1 MKKMWLIA
9 LLTYRRQIRSGTFL
23 ILTFGLP
30 LLMVVAGAIPVL
42 SAQSSGLPHI
52 GYVDQTGRLSDIT
65 QVHVEDSTLTLT
77 HYADTRQAQAAVQR
91 GEISGYLVIPS
102 GYFQGQ
108 KPVFYGEKEPG
119 LALNDALASFMRRA
133 MLPNQ
138 PDWVLDRLADPSNVT
153 YVAQPSGEA
162 VSPGP
167 DLLIRVATPI
177 ALALVFAL
185 TIFMGASQMGSAIVR
200 EKDQRSMEMI
210 ITSLRPR
217 ELVVGKVLGMTLVT
231 LTQIAIWTIGG
242 GIAIGLALAGSGAQ
256 NISFPWEALVW
267 GLLLGVPGYF
277 LYAVL
282 AAGLGV
288 IAGDRQQARQLAGL
302 LGFVGLSP
310 LYFLGL
316 LVNAINS
323 PLALALTWFPL
334 TAPMIALFRMALT
347 SVPRWQLLVSLAIL
361 LVSLLVSIWFVAR
374 IFRAAM
380 LIYGQSLRPRQ
391 IWQALRQA

>member
-1 MKKMWLIA
+1 MKKLWLIA
-9 LLTYRRQIRSGTFL
+9 RLTYRRQIRSGTFL

-30 LLMVVAGAIPVL
+30 LLMVVVGAIPIL
-42 SAQSSGLPHI
+42 SAQSGGLSHI
-52 GYVDQTGRLSDIT
+52 GYVDETGRLADIT
-65 QVHVEDSTLTLT
+65 QVGLEGTTLTLT
-77 HYADTRQAQAAVQR
+77 HYADISQARAALQR
-91 GEISGYLVIPS
+91 GEIGGYLVIPG

-108 KPVFYGEKEPG
+108 EPVFYGEKEPG
-119 LALNDALASFMRRA
+119 LALNDALSAFMRRA

-138 PDWVLDRLADPSNVT
+138 PNSVLDRLADPSNVT
-153 YVAQPSGEA
+153 YVAQSSGEA

-167 DLLIRVATPI
+167 SLLIRVATPA

-217 ELVVGKVLGMTLVT
+217 ELVIGKVLGMTLVT

-242 GIAIGLALAGSGAQ
+242 GIAVALALAGSGAQ
-256 NISFPWEALVW
+256 NVSVPWEALVW

-310 LYFLGL
+310 LYFLGV

-347 SVPRWQLLVSLAIL
+347 NVPSWQLLVSLAIL
-361 LVSLLVSIWFVAR
+361 LISLLVSIWFVAR

>member
-1 MKKMWLIA
+1 MKKVWLIA
-9 LLTYRRQIRSGTFL
+9 RLTYRRQIRSGTFL
-23 ILTFGLP
+23 LLTIGLP
-30 LLMVVAGAIPVL
+30 LLMVVIGAITL
-42 SAQSSGLPHI
+42 FSAQSGALPHI
-52 GYVDQTGRLSDIT
+52 GYVDETGRLADIT
-65 QVHVEDSTLTLT
+65 QVHLEGSMLTLT
-77 HYADTRQAQAAVQR
+77 HYPDSAQARAALQR
-91 GEISGYLVIPS
+91 GEIGGYLVIPA

-108 KPVFYGEKEPG
+108 EPIYYGENEPG
-119 LALNDALASFMRRA
+119 IALNDALASFMRRA

-138 PDWVLDRLADPSNVT
+138 PNSLLDRLADPSNVT
-153 YVAQPSGEA
+153 YVAQSSGEA

-167 DLLIRVATPI
+167 SLLIRIATPA
-177 ALALVFAL
+177 ALALIFAL

-217 ELVVGKVLGMTLVT
+217 ELVIGKVLGMTLVT
-231 LTQIAIWTIGG
+231 LTQIAIWTVGG
-242 GIAIGLALAGSGAQ
+242 GIAVALALAGSGAQ
-256 NISFPWEALVW
+256 NVSFPWEALVW
-267 GLLLGVPGYF
+267 GVLLGVPGYF

-310 LYFLGL
+310 LYFLGV
-316 LVNAINS
+316 LVNAIDS
-323 PLALALTWFPL
+323 PLALALSWFPL

-347 SVPRWQLLVSLAIL
+347 NVPTWQLFVSLAIL

-391 IWQALRQA
+391 VWQALRQA

>member
-1 MKKMWLIA
+1 MKKVWLIA

-30 LLMVVAGAIPVL
+30 LLMVVAGAIPIL
-42 SAQSSGLPHI
+42 SAQSGELPHV

-65 QVHVEDSTLTLT
+65 QVPVEDSTLTLT
-77 HYADTRQAQAAVQR
+77 RYADTGQAQAALQR

-102 GYFQGQ
+102 DYFQGQ

-119 LALNDALASFMRRA
+119 PALNDALASFMRHA

-138 PDWVLDRLADPSNVT
+138 SEWVLDRLADPSNVT
-153 YVAQPSGEA
+153 YVAQPGGEA

-167 DLLIRVATPI
+167 ALLVRVATPA
-177 ALALVFAL
+177 ALALIFAL
-185 TIFMGASQMGSAIVR
+185 TIFVGANQMGSAIVR

-217 ELVVGKVLGMTLVT
+217 DLVVGKVLGMTLVT
-231 LTQIAIWTIGG
+231 STQVAIWVAGG
-242 GIAIGLALAGSGAQ
+242 GIAVGLALAGSGAQ

-310 LYFLGL
+310 LYFLGV

-347 SVPRWQLLVSLAIL
+347 SVPRWQLLISLAIL
-361 LVSLLVSIWFVAR
+361 LVSLLVSIWFVVR

-380 LIYGQSLRPRQ
+380 LIYGQALRPRQ

>member
-1 MKKMWLIA
+1 MRKVWLIA
-9 LLTYRRQIRSGTFL
+9 RLTYRRQIRSGTFL

-30 LLMVVAGAIPVL
+30 LLMVVVGAIPIL
-42 SAQSSGLPHI
+42 SAQSGELPRV
-52 GYVDQTGRLSDIT
+52 GYVDETGRLSDIT
-65 QVHVEDSTLTLT
+65 QVSVEDSTLSLT
-77 HYADTRQAQAAVQR
+77 RYADTGQAQSALQS
-91 GEISGYLVIPS
+91 GEIGGYLVIPS

-108 KPVFYGEKEPG
+108 KPVYYGEKEPG
-119 LALNDALASFMRRA
+119 PALNNALASFMRHA
-133 MLPNQ
+133 MLPSQ
-138 PDWVLDRLADPSNVT
+138 PAWVLDRLADPSNVT
-153 YVAQPSGEA
+153 YVAQSSGEA

-167 DLLIRVATPI
+167 ALLIRIATPA
-177 ALALVFAL
+177 ALALIFAL
-185 TIFMGASQMGSAIVR
+185 TIFVGANQMGSAIVR

-217 ELVVGKVLGMTLVT
+217 DLVIGKVLGMTLVT
-231 LTQIAIWTIGG
+231 LTQVAIWIAGG
-242 GIAIGLALAGSGAQ
+242 GIAVGLALAGSGAQ
-256 NISFPWEALVW
+256 NISFPWEAFVW
-267 GLLLGVPGYF
+267 ALLLGVPGYF

-310 LYFLGL
+310 LYFLGV

-347 SVPRWQLLVSLAIL
+347 NVPRWQLLVSLAIL
-361 LVSLLVSIWFVAR
+361 LASLLVSIWFVAR

-380 LIYGQSLRPRQ
+380 LIYGQTLRPRQ